1 MKKGGNQRKLT
12 DQNVLMP
19 VIAQEIWHGLLVER
33 RQKLTM
39 NGLKQIPPI
48 KQRRKVN
55 TSSY

>member
-19 VIAQEIWHGLLVER
+19 VIAQEIWYGLLMER

-39 NGLKQIPPI
+39 YGLNKSHP
-48 KQRRKVN
+48 
-55 TSSY
+55 